1 MIDCIGNQQHVRF
14 LLLDHQNLGF
24 IFPFGDGDT
33 DSQHLTTML
42 NVVGSLQWS
51 QYLIDAS
58 HHFTININCHDESLT
73 DKLRPTVS
81 HEDILEGNLWMI
93 KGRLQ

>member
-51 QYLIDAS
+51 QYLIHAS
-58 HHFTININCHDESLT
+58 HHFTINMIAMMNPQQTSLGQQF
-73 DKLRPTVS
+73 
-81 HEDILEGNLWMI
+81 HI
-93 KGRLQ
+93 KASWREICG